1 MTFWR
6 LNEKKERVWTS
17 SPEAFA
23 QTLLHTYMQAKFGDR
38 VEIFEELDTGAG
50 RLDLYMKLEGGLS
63 IVVEL
68 KMCGNGYSS
77 NYAASG
83 ETQIV
88 HYMDNRRTNLG
99 YLVIFDARATINAK
113 SVISKKSPQ
122 QMIIEIF
129 VDVRPEVA

>member
-6 LNEKKERVWTS
+6 FNEKKERVWTS
-17 SPEAFA
+17 SPEAYA

-50 RLDLYMKLEGGLS
+50 RLDLYVKLEGGLS

-77 NYAASG
+77 SYAASG

-88 HYMDNRRTNLG
+88 HYMDNRKTNLG
-99 YLVIFDARATINAK
+99 YLVIFDARATINAR
-113 SVISKKSPQ
+113 SVISKSPQ
-122 QMIIEIF
+122 QTIIETF
-129 VDVRPEVA
+129 VDVRPDVT